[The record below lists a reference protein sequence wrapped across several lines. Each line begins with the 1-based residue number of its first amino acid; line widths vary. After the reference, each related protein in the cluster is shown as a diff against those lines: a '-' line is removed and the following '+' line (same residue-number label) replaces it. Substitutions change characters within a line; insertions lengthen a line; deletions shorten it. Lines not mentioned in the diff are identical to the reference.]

1 MTDITDYFDLTEILD
16 FIDEG
21 LVYVDLSGKIVSI
34 NKAGARSLGFGA
46 SEDLIGA
53 NFRNCYRSPDEFD
66 RFIEIIKKIGEMSDY
81 LIYALKRNGKHA
93 FLEAQSRLQKDEEG
107 TAIGVSTLLRDVSER
122 EIYRHALERV
132 EDRYQ
137 KLFNDIS
144 EGYARFSP
152 DNVVIFINPAGA
164 KILGFESHMDVIGRK
179 LLDQWENPEDCE
191 TYLKQLHET
200 GSVVK
205 ATVQARNRQ
214 GEVLIMEVSEHLVRK
229 RRGEIIGSDALFR
242 DITEEANLK
251 AKLEQSLILYKYIL
265 QNCSELVIAVDSNAT
280 ILFVNDAFVRLLGY
294 GRDEVS
300 GKSAYDLVVPEDHPA
315 IDAARLLIREGKTV
329 PDIRVRAKV
338 RKGALVPLSWAAIP
352 ISPVLPDGT
361 AVILIATDISD
372 LVALQSKI
380 AELEKEQA

>member
-46 SEDLIGA
+46 SEGLIGA
-53 NFRNCYRSPDEFD
+53 NFRDCYRSPDEFD

-137 KLFNDIS
+137 QLFNDIS
-144 EGYARFSP
+144 EGYARFAP
-152 DNVVIFINPAGA
+152 DNSVIFINPAGA

-200 GSVVK
+200 GCVVK

-214 GEVLIMEVSEHLVRK
+214 GEVLIMEVSEHLIRK
-229 RRGEIIGSDALFR
+229 RNGEIIGSDALFR
-242 DITEEANLK
+242 DITKEANLK
-251 AKLEQSLILYKYIL
+251 AELEQSLVLYKHIL
-265 QNCSELVIAVDSNAT
+265 QNCSELVMAVDSDAT

-300 GKSAYDLVVPEDHPA
+300 GKSAYDLVVPEDRPA

-329 PDIRVRAKV
+329 PDIRVRAKAGN
-338 RKGALVPLSWAAIP
+338 GALIPLSWTAVP
-352 ISPVLPDGT
+352 ISPALPDGT
-361 AVILIATDISD
+361 AVILIATDISE
-372 LVALQSKI
+372 LVALQNKI
-380 AELEKEQA
+380 TELEKEQT